1 MMNQTITRRSEG
13 VGVRAYP
20 LSGRSPRGHD
30 VVKTAA
36 ATTDVVEA
44 VNPARCG
51 RTLMSVI
58 VKTLTP

>member
-44 VNPARCG
+44 VNPAR
-51 RTLMSVI
+51 
-58 VKTLTP
+58 